1 MSQFPVFNDGIPV
14 VPSGD
19 VVPLFVADMDLLRS
33 RLRLSGT
40 ASPDALTMIDFAVQ
54 RVRVGVYSSLTEQQI
69 ADIVASPSVPNPT
82 TQAQAM
88 RSLAEAVEVLWVRY
102 ILMQE
107 LPHMFMDGSGRVL
120 KDWNEEGLTRDSGNR
135 AYEKMLESLWNQILD
150 GLSQLSAGTLG
161 ATSDM
166 NLSTLGP
173 TRPQPRPGKMSG
185 LPWPRPTD
193 RLFPKF

>member
-14 VPSGD
+14 VPTGD

-40 ASPDALTMIDFAVQ
+40 ASPDALSMIDFAVQ
-54 RVRVGVYSSLTEQQI
+54 RVRVGFYSSLTEQQI
-69 ADIVASPSVPNPT
+69 TDIAASPSVPNPT

-120 KDWNEEGLTRDSGNR
+120 KDWNEEGLTRDSGSR
-135 AYEKMLESLWNQILD
+135 AYEKMLESLWDQILD

-166 NLSTLGP
+166 NLATLGP

-193 RLFPKF
+193 RLFPKS